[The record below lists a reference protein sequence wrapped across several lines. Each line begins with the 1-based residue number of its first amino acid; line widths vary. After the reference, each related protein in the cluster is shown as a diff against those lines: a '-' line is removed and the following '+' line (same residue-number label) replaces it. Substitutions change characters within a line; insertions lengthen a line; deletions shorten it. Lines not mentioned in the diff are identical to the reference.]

1 MNRKSYNV
9 GIVSGK
15 NRHRPHCPQPLLPVH
30 CHLCFKFSRDY
41 LVHLRK
47 ISFQNPGYQL
57 QFIITEY
64 HLVLLL
70 RFLLSHFFFLAV
82 SRQSRQ
88 LQKCSGRQNQPASPI
103 IFLNP
108 CNCHPAQAKPV
119 SCHCC
124 HPFSRLEKFY
134 SRQHRPALIRRRGKC
149 HLARHLSDHFFAYFK
164 PLLFTLSLPKGSLT
178 SQFRHYRKLLSRNSG
193 KHRHRFPRFNFQF
206 FPLGSQIHSPFRQ
219 KSHKLSQ
226 IFCRDCDCPLL
237 CHFPP
242 DLHS

>member
-1 MNRKSYNV
+1 MLALSLAKIDTDLTALSHSSLSTATCVLNSV
-9 GIVSGK
+9 GI
-15 NRHRPHCPQPLLPVH
+15 
-30 CHLCFKFSRDY
+30 
-41 LVHLRK
+41 
-47 ISFQNPGYQL
+47 I
-57 QFIITEY
+57 
-64 HLVLLL
+64 
-70 RFLLSHFFFLAV
+70 LST
-82 SRQSRQ
+82 
-88 LQKCSGRQNQPASPI
+88 SPI

-149 HLARHLSDHFFAYFK
+149 HLARHLSDHFFSFLK
-164 PLLFTLSLPKGSLT
+164 PLLFSLGLAKVSLT

-226 IFCRDCDCPLL
+226 IFCRDCDCPL
-237 CHFPP
+237 
-242 DLHS
+242 